1 MASTIPNFKNQLAN
15 QFLEDLE
22 NDRLILPSLPDVAMR
37 VARALDNGVSDA
49 DSIAEVIQ
57 TDPAITAKLIK
68 AANSAMYG
76 RCMPVETCSAAVVR
90 LGSALTHK
98 LVLSLSMREL
108 FTSESPQLQQRMKM
122 QWKHSTEVAALCFV
136 LARRDSRFNPEQ
148 AMLVGLLHDIGV
160 VAVLNYIDKFP
171 LEVTQPAIID
181 DAVKNLRARTS
192 SMILEK
198 WRFPSEFTVAAFE
211 AEDWMRDTGGVP
223 DYCDLLVTAQL
234 HSLLGTDKAQLI
246 PMINETSAYTRL
258 DLGDLM
264 PDSSLK
270 FRDEERE
277 KIGQAE
283 SLLNI

>member
-15 QFLEDLE
+15 RFLEDLD

-37 VARALDNGVSDA
+37 VARVLDNGISDA
-49 DSIAEVIQ
+49 ESIAEVIQ
-57 TDPAITAKLIK
+57 TDPAITVKLIK

-76 RCMPVETCSAAVVR
+76 RCLPVETCAAAVVR

-108 FTSESPQLQQRMKM
+108 FTTESPLLQQRMKAL
-122 QWKHSTEVAALCFV
+122 WKHSTEIGALCFV
-136 LARRDSRFNPEQ
+136 LARRDTRFNPEQ

-171 LEVTQPAIID
+171 VEVKQPEVID
-181 DAVKNLRARTS
+181 DAVKSLRARS
-192 SMILEK
+192 SSIILEK

-211 AEDWMRDTGGVP
+211 AEDWMRDTGGIP

-234 HSLLGTDKAQLI
+234 HSFLGTDRAHLI
-246 PMINETSAYTRL
+246 PMINETTAYTRL

-270 FRDEERE
+270 FREEERE
-277 KIGQAE
+277 KITQAE

>member
-15 QFLEDLE
+15 RFLEDLE
-22 NDRLILPSLPDVAMR
+22 NDRLILPSLPDVAIR
-37 VARALDNGVSDA
+37 VARVLDNGISDA
-49 DSIAEVIQ
+49 ESIAEVIQ
-57 TDPAITAKLIK
+57 TDPAITIKLIK

-76 RCMPVETCSAAVVR
+76 RCLPVETCSAAVVR

-108 FTSESPQLQQRMKM
+108 FTSESPLLQERMKAL
-122 QWKHSTEVAALCFV
+122 WKHSTEIGALCFV
-136 LARRDSRFNPEQ
+136 LARRDTRFNPEQ

-171 LEVTQPAIID
+171 VEVTQPQIID
-181 DAVKNLRARTS
+181 DAVKSLRARTS

-198 WRFPSEFTVAAFE
+198 WRFPAEFTVAAFE
-211 AEDWMRDTGGVP
+211 AEDWMRDTGGIP
-223 DYCDLLVTAQL
+223 DYCDLLITAQL
-234 HSLLGTDKAQLI
+234 HSFLGTERAQLI
-246 PMINETSAYTRL
+246 PMINETTAYIRL

-270 FRDEERE
+270 FREEERE
-277 KIGQAE
+277 KISQAE
-283 SLLNI
+283 TLLNI

>member
-15 QFLEDLE
+15 CFIEDLE
-22 NDRLILPSLPDVAMR
+22 SDRLILPSLPDVALR
-37 VARALDNGVSDA
+37 VARVLDNGISDSEA
-49 DSIAEVIQ
+49 VAEVIQ
-57 TDPAITAKLIK
+57 TDPAITVKLIK

-76 RCMPVETCSAAVVR
+76 RCQPLETCAAAVVR

-108 FTSESPQLQQRMKM
+108 FTTESPLLQQRM
-122 QWKHSTEVAALCFV
+122 QALWKHSTEIAALCFV
-136 LARRDSRFNPEQ
+136 LAKRDTRFNPEQ
-148 AMLVGLLHDIGV
+148 AMLVGLLHDIGA

-171 LEVTQPAIID
+171 LEVTQPKIID
-181 DAVKNLRARTS
+181 DAVKSLRARTS

-211 AEDWMRDTGGVP
+211 AEDWMRDTGGIP
-223 DYCDLLVTAQL
+223 DYCDLVVMAQL
-234 HSLLGTDKAQLI
+234 HSSMGTDKTGLNPVI
-246 PMINETSAYTRL
+246 SETTAYNRL
-258 DLGDLM
+258 ELGDLM

-277 KIGQAE
+277 RIGQAE

>member
-1 MASTIPNFKNQLAN
+1 MATTIPNFKNQLAN
-15 QFLEDLE
+15 RFLEDLE

-37 VARALDNGVSDA
+37 VASVLENGISDA

-57 TDPAITAKLIK
+57 TDPAITIKLIK

-76 RCMPVETCSAAVVR
+76 RCLPVETCAAAVVR

-108 FTSESPQLQQRMKM
+108 FTTESPQLQRRMRKL
-122 QWKHSTEVAALCFV
+122 WKHSTEVAALCYV
-136 LARRDSRFNPEQ
+136 MARRDTRFNPEQ

-160 VAVLNYIDKFP
+160 VAILNYIDKFP
-171 LEVTQPAIID
+171 VEVTLPEIID
-181 DAVKNLRARTS
+181 DAVKSLRARTS

-198 WRFPSEFTVAAFE
+198 WRFPREFTVAAFE

-234 HSLLGTDKAQLI
+234 HSFVGTDGARQL
-246 PMINETSAYTRL
+246 PMINETTAYTRL
-258 DLGDLM
+258 DLGDLT
-264 PDSSLK
+264 PDFSLK
-270 FRDEERE
+270 FRPEEHE

-283 SLLNI
+283 ALLNI

>member
-15 QFLEDLE
+15 RFIEDLE
-22 NDRLILPSLPDVAMR
+22 NDRLVLPSLPDVALR
-37 VARALDNGVSDA
+37 VARALDNGISDA
-49 DSIAEVIQ
+49 DAIAEVIQ
-57 TDPAITAKLIK
+57 TDPAITVKLIK

-76 RCMPVETCSAAVVR
+76 RCLPVKVCAAAVVR

-108 FTSESPQLQQRMKM
+108 FTTESPLLQKRM
-122 QWKHSTEVAALCFV
+122 QVLWKHSTEIGALCFV
-136 LARRDSRFNPEQ
+136 LARRDTRFNPEQ

-171 LEVTQPAIID
+171 IEVTQPGIID
-181 DAVKNLRARTS
+181 DAVKSLRARTS

-223 DYCDLLVTAQL
+223 DYCDLLVAAQL
-234 HSLLGTDKAQLI
+234 HSLLGTENKKLI

-258 DLGDLM
+258 SLGELM
-264 PDSSLK
+264 PDCSLK

-283 SLLNI
+283 SLLNF

>member
-1 MASTIPNFKNQLAN
+1 MASIIPNFKNQLAN
-15 QFLEDLE
+15 RFLDDLE

-37 VARALDNGVSDA
+37 VARVLDNGVSDA
-49 DSIAEVIQ
+49 ESIAEVIQ
-57 TDPAITAKLIK
+57 TDPAITIKLIK

-76 RCMPVETCSAAVVR
+76 RCLPVETCAAAVVR

-108 FTSESPQLQQRMKM
+108 FTSESPLLQARMKAL
-122 QWKHSTEVAALCFV
+122 WKHSTEIGALCFV
-136 LARRDSRFNPEQ
+136 LARRNTRFNPEH
-148 AMLVGLLHDIGV
+148 AMLIGLLHDIGV

-171 LEVTQPAIID
+171 VEVTQPEIID
-181 DAVKNLRARTS
+181 DAVKSLRARTS

-198 WRFPSEFTVAAFE
+198 WRFPAEFTVAAFE
-211 AEDWMRDTGGVP
+211 AEDWMRDTGGIP

-234 HSLLGTDKAQLI
+234 HSFLGTEKAKLL
-246 PMINETSAYTRL
+246 PMISETTAYVRL

-270 FRDEERE
+270 FREEERE
-277 KIGQAE
+277 KISQAE
-283 SLLNI
+283 ALLNI